1 MTGCHTRAEARE
13 LCERILAQTAADETE
28 VFLESAERWFTR
40 FARNEVRASGRS
52 SDVRVTIRTVYGNR
66 SASVTVN
73 DVSARAIERAVARSE
88 ELAQLAPPDP
98 QRMPL
103 LGAQQYPEVSAF
115 YETTEQVTL
124 EQQVETVHMVTDAA
138 AAATTIASGEVERR
152 STSWAVASTNGL
164 FAYHC
169 ETRSDLIT
177 TARTVDGP
185 STGWAAA
192 THNDWSS
199 LASGREVAD
208 RAIEKA
214 RRGATAAPLEPGMY
228 VVILE
233 PAAVA
238 NLLSPLVSALEAQ
251 RVDQGVSAFSQTG
264 GAGNR
269 LGELVA
275 DERVTLSSDPQ
286 DPDLLAR
293 PFTDDG
299 QPLYQTHWIEN
310 GVLRNLSYGRFWAAN
325 QEAVATPLGGGIK
338 LSGGT
343 SSLDDVLAGI
353 ERGVLITRLSDVQLL
368 DARSLRVIG
377 MTRDGTFLVENGT
390 ITRAATD
397 MRFDNQL
404 LGMLN
409 NVQAIGA
416 PVRVVATEGGMGQP
430 IAVPP
435 LVIREFHFT
444 AVSDAD

>member
-13 LCERILAQTAADETE
+13 LCERILAQTTADEAE
-28 VFLESAERWFTR
+28 VFLESGERWFTC
-40 FARNEVRASGRS
+40 FARNEVRASGSS

-66 SASVTVN
+66 SASVTLN

-98 QRMPL
+98 QRMPV

-124 EQQVETVHMVTDAA
+124 EQQVETVYMVTDAA
-138 AAATTIASGEVERR
+138 AAATTIASGQVERR
-152 STSWAVASTNGL
+152 SASWAVASTNGL

-169 ETRSDLIT
+169 ETRSNLIT

-199 LASGREVAD
+199 LASGREVAE

-214 RRGATAAPLEPGMY
+214 RRGAPAAPLEPGTY

-251 RVDQGVSAFSQTG
+251 RVDAFSQTG

-299 QPLYQTHWIEN
+299 QPLRQTHWIEN
-310 GVLRNLSYGRFWAAN
+310 GVLRNLSYSRFWAAN
-325 QEAVATPLGGGIK
+325 QEAVAAPLGGGIK

-353 ERGVLITRLSDVQLL
+353 ERGVLVTRFSDVQLL

-377 MTRDGTFLVENGT
+377 TTRDGTFLVENGT

-409 NVQAIGA
+409 SVQAIGA
-416 PVRVVATEGGMGQP
+416 PVRVIASEGGMGQP